1 MGYKL
6 SLLCP
11 FYFALLSIPSN
22 VFRHHCYMYMLK
34 QVVKCMCYLPVHT
47 NYVFIILNKI
57 KKLNKEATI
66 KNTNVSYDFMYR
78 TISKRIMKH
87 SK

>member
-1 MGYKL
+1 
-6 SLLCP
+6 
-11 FYFALLSIPSN
+11 
-22 VFRHHCYMYMLK
+22 MLK

-78 TISKRIMKH
+78 TGIFYFKLNGIDAINNKKLRII
-87 SK
+87 

>member
-1 MGYKL
+1 
-6 SLLCP
+6 
-11 FYFALLSIPSN
+11 
-22 VFRHHCYMYMLK
+22 
-34 QVVKCMCYLPVHT
+34 MCYLPVHT